1 MASRA
6 IGKRAGALD
15 GQLFLIKQLL
25 ILREQIAPFEA
36 EFAVTEKDLDF
47 SHMRSHMRRILGG
60 QASIFSLS
68 ADNAMLQLVGR
79 GPRIIESQV
88 CPFRRLLTLFD
99 GLHAQYPL
107 LHTLYRTLVLQDQRV
122 NIPYSGSPFCD
133 RLMDM
138 GSKRPCRTYPPT
150 LTSIL

>member
-1 MASRA
+1 MAALGGMGCALMSGGDLQLAGRA
-6 IGKRAGALD
+6 IGKKAGVLD

-88 CPFRRLLTLFD
+88 PSCMFGPSV
-99 GLHAQYPL
+99 Y
-107 LHTLYRTLVLQDQRV
+107 
-122 NIPYSGSPFCD
+122 
-133 RLMDM
+133 
-138 GSKRPCRTYPPT
+138 
-150 LTSIL
+150 